1 MIDVTDIVVS
11 ALGSAGIVVD
21 ESWIDLSEL
30 SVILDI
36 DTLLSQN
43 SSALS
48 FGCLKIYVLRVMDN
62 LSA

>member
-1 MIDVTDIVVS
+1 MIDVTNIVVS